1 MENYFNKNLDR
12 VRRNYFAGIRQ
23 HKVESRVKHFQNVYF
38 NENVYMNE
46 LILNSK
52 KKYEILITYFDKLQ
66 DLPKA
71 ISN

>member
-1 MENYFNKNLDR
+1 M
-12 VRRNYFAGIRQ
+12 RRNYFAGIRQ
-23 HKVESRVKHFQNVYF
+23 YKVESRVKHFQNVYF
-38 NENVYMNE
+38 NGDVYMKE

-66 DLPKA
+66 NFPKA